1 MTFYIT
7 WSSAMHLLFY
17 FVITLISVVTQSQTG
32 SFNVVQRGWGVH
44 ISNLQLLVNHSRS
57 RQHVIYISQIQI
69 MKYVEK
75 DKFLSFYFLFKYNF
89 LKSFADSMLFYI
101 YATNCVVIIW
111 YWCVFFCH
119 FPSIM
124 SIYIYIYTSEN

>member
-1 MTFYIT
+1 
-7 WSSAMHLLFY
+7 MHLLFY

-32 SFNVVQRGWGVH
+32 SFNVVPRGWGVH

-75 DKFLSFYFLFKYNF
+75 DKFLSFFFLFKYNF
-89 LKSFADSMLFYI
+89 LKSFADSMLYLYI
-101 YATNCVVIIW
+101 
-111 YWCVFFCH
+111 CH
-119 FPSIM
+119 KLCGYNMVLMCFLLSLSIYHVY
-124 SIYIYIYTSEN
+124 IYIYIRLKIKPNSVRIRF